1 MIKRFCPDKIQKYDK
16 SVQTDTEQIAVFKDY
31 YENQIDA
38 MMDREIDVRS
48 ALKQAVHKNDMQK
61 NRIDLL
67 DKRLIEM
74 RTQVD
79 IKRQQNDNLE
89 LKLQVAVDD
98 MKAKESRYNTLELKL
113 ATYQGV
119 VEEKDKLALQRL
131 QELDAKKDEL
141 RREQKK
147 SSKFE
152 QAKNAVELKLLK
164 YQQEVLGSSANSIND
179 NDKLQEELD

>member
-1 MIKRFCPDKIQKYDK
+1 MEAFANKMPTSNLHILEDVKQEKMLRQRAVQVNTAKRVIKRFCPDKIQKHDR
-16 SVQTDTEQIAVFKDY
+16 SMQTDTEQIAVFKDY

-48 ALKQAVHKNDMQK
+48 TLKQAVHKNDMQK

-67 DKRLIEM
+67 EKRLTESK
-74 RTQVD
+74 TQID
-79 IKRQQNDNLE
+79 IKRQQIDNLE

-113 ATYQGV
+113 ATYQGI
-119 VEEKDKLALQRL
+119 VEEKDKLALRRL

-141 RREQKK
+141 RKR
-147 SSKFE
+147 
-152 QAKNAVELKLLK
+152 
-164 YQQEVLGSSANSIND
+164 
-179 NDKLQEELD
+179 